1 MPAFPT
7 SAWTSH
13 IASFGWP
20 SKPVFI
26 FSKTKNQIKGSKA
39 TCVFVQKL
47 PLLYYKTESMREVL
61 SATFGSKKL
70 PTYQV
75 MRIPIRSFLFTLK
88 DRSQP
93 ECEWGPLPRASAERR
108 HRRGRAPWLH
118 GEEPINEWGPLVG
131 ERGRELSESV
141 VYDIWVLQSSFPK
154 TTVNTTKWPYTFSTA
169 IFPQLF
175 FHNLKFIAV
184 FFQKSQLN

>member
-13 IASFGWP
+13 IASFGWA

-61 SATFGSKKL
+61 SAVFGSKKITHL
-70 PTYQV
+70 PGYENTNSFFFVYV
-75 MRIPIRSFLFTLK
+75 KGPVPTRMRV
-88 DRSQP
+88 
-93 ECEWGPLPRASAERR
+93 RAAATGKR
-108 HRRGRAPWLH
+108 
-118 GEEPINEWGPLVG
+118 
-131 ERGRELSESV
+131 
-141 VYDIWVLQSSFPK
+141 
-154 TTVNTTKWPYTFSTA
+154 
-169 IFPQLF
+169 
-175 FHNLKFIAV
+175 
-184 FFQKSQLN
+184 